1 MSRDV
6 FLFFPVFPAF
16 ESFLTNV
23 FLTPSPHSASAIV
36 CTLGAD
42 SLPVLN
48 HLFINLLEELF
59 LKHEIHFIWR
69 AAETGNC
76 FFLALLV
83 LFSLVAAKLLYSC
96 FASIL
101 ATRQVTRATCALDF
115 KCMPKYRTCTYAS
128 DGH

>member
-16 ESFLTNV
+16 DSFLTNV

-59 LKHEIHFIWR
+59 LELVFIWR

-83 LFSLVAAKLLYSC
+83 LFSLVAATVPRTPLQLLH
-96 FASIL
+96 
-101 ATRQVTRATCALDF
+101 D
-115 KCMPKYRTCTYAS
+115 
-128 DGH
+128 